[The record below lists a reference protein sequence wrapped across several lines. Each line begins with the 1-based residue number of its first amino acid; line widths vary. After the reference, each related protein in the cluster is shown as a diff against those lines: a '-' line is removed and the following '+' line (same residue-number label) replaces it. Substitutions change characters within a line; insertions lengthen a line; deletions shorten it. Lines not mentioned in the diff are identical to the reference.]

1 MTSLIN
7 DFETMELFRTGNT
20 DGIINFENKKTKK
33 LLKRIQPNSLMDLC
47 SLYSLTR
54 EINAKSLEDFI
65 TNKSNPAEITYIHP
79 FLEIYLKETY
89 GVLIFSEQIMAILQG
104 IGKISIKESDLIRK
118 ALGKKS
124 TIEIE
129 KYYTVFENG
138 CLNNIQFINHCESI
152 NKNPKT
158 CINQIWKLLN
168 EKIIETISF
177 AYVLKYVCESYI
189 QALEIS
195 RNQKTAAKS

>member
-1 MTSLIN
+1 
-7 DFETMELFRTGNT
+7 
-20 DGIINFENKKTKK
+20 
-33 LLKRIQPNSLMDLC
+33 
-47 SLYSLTR
+47 
-54 EINAKSLEDFI
+54 
-65 TNKSNPAEITYIHP
+65 
-79 FLEIYLKETY
+79 
-89 GVLIFSEQIMAILQG
+89 MAILQG

-138 CLNNIQFINHCESI
+138 CLNNIQFINQCESI

-158 CINQIWKLLN
+158 CIYQIWKLLN

-177 AYVLKYVCESYI
+177 AYVLKYVCES
-189 QALEIS
+189 
-195 RNQKTAAKS
+195 